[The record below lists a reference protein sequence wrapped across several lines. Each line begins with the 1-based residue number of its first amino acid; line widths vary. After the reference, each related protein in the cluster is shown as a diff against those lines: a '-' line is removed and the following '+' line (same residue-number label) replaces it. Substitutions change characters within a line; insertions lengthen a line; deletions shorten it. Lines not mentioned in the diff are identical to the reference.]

1 MTPDRAPAGRL
12 FAPGS
17 TRPDPAWLDRDA
29 DGHFLAW
36 VDGEAAPRLLG
47 PLRGLTQRVSG
58 SARRAEFGDG
68 VAFVTEDD
76 EALDRLVGGLAAA
89 GRRRLAWFERPNWRN
104 LALLLGGLLLLVL
117 GVRLGLPVMADRAA
131 MAVPTALEARIGAMV
146 FAQMDGGVFVPSTL
160 PPDRQAA
167 LQGLFARVAAAS
179 DLDGPP
185 PALLLRASRQ
195 MGANAVAFPGG
206 PVVITDAL
214 VALAPSD
221 AALAGVMAHELAHV
235 RERHGLRQAA
245 RAGSVLL
252 MVALV
257 FGDAGSMIDQLAAAF
272 GLVVANAYS
281 RDFEREAD
289 QIAAG
294 ILRGLGIPT
303 EDLARLLERLGMGE
317 AEGLGWLGTHPEGA
331 ERARELRTGR

>member
-1 MTPDRAPAGRL
+1 
-12 FAPGS
+12 
-17 TRPDPAWLDRDA
+17 
-29 DGHFLAW
+29 
-36 VDGEAAPRLLG
+36 
-47 PLRGLTQRVSG
+47 
-58 SARRAEFGDG
+58 
-68 VAFVTEDD
+68 
-76 EALDRLVGGLAAA
+76 
-89 GRRRLAWFERPNWRN
+89 
-104 LALLLGGLLLLVL
+104 
-117 GVRLGLPVMADRAA
+117 
-131 MAVPTALEARIGAMV
+131 
-146 FAQMDGGVFVPSTL
+146 
-160 PPDRQAA
+160 
-167 LQGLFARVAAAS
+167 
-179 DLDGPP
+179 
-185 PALLLRASRQ
+185 